1 MSKGMAKLIE
11 MQLAES
17 YDLLTGYQWID
28 LAVDAGEVGSILP
41 AGIDE
46 VTKEEVSEVYV
57 KGMQM
62 VKAQNKEGK
71 DTVAVKVPGRIARG
85 NWKELMQRVNDA
97 RA

>member
-17 YDLLTGYQWID
+17 YDLLTGYQWLD

-62 VKAQNKEGK
+62 VKAVKDGK
-71 DTVAVKVPGRIARG
+71 DTVAAKVPGRIARG